1 MVEFP
6 KYVKIND
13 LDLVMAIREGMNPML
28 EWYDKK
34 HNNLPYFWNYISGPK
49 YGNSHHKSY
58 SCVHSMGRWLDA
70 LVNAEAITGEVVPQ
84 EIYDQLAFWAYEIF
98 NNDTGMMA
106 NLNVNT
112 FEWEKVCDLHNLREA
127 MYAFVALLKKN
138 PNDQKAKKGAEHLID
153 MVDRYTDFETGN
165 WKTDLYERE
174 CGGKVECG
182 ASSEREVYRFSS
194 TLGRYIGGLVRL
206 YMVYPYDKALDQA
219 IRLTDTALKNVLLD
233 DGEFDRERFAEHLHS
248 TSSMIS
254 GIAMLGSLIQNQEI
268 LCRVKKFMENGYYQV
283 ATDFGWCLEND
294 KRVDNWVGEINN
306 TGDYLEACLCL
317 GKAGYE
323 EYYDRADKMIR
334 CHLLPSQ
341 LLDVSFIS
349 DEESED
355 DSISKMATRMKG
367 AFGFPCPYG
376 HEYEPGSEISFNWD
390 IVGGGVSSLCF
401 DKKRDLEN
409 SIKNMKI
416 ISQYAEEYD
425 IMMGMEVLNRFE
437 GYMLNTCDEALAYV
451 EEVGSSNVGVMLDTF
466 HMNIEEDNIA
476 AAIRKAGDR
485 LCHFHIG
492 EGNRKVPGKGMLPWN
507 EIGQAL
513 RDINYQHAAVME
525 PFVMQGGTVGH
536 DIKIWRDII
545 GNCSEVTL
553 DMDAQ
558 SALHFVKHVFEV

>member
-390 IVGGGVSSLCF
+390 IVGGGVSSLCWAY
-401 DKKRDLEN
+401 N
-409 SIKNMKI
+409 HIVTNVNGI
-416 ISQYAEEYD
+416 ISVNLQFDYE
-425 IMMGMEVLNRFE
+425 
-437 GYMLNTCDEALAYV
+437 DE
-451 EEVGSSNVGVMLDTF
+451 
-466 HMNIEEDNIA
+466 
-476 AAIRKAGDR
+476 
-485 LCHFHIG
+485 
-492 EGNRKVPGKGMLPWN
+492 
-507 EIGQAL
+507 
-513 RDINYQHAAVME
+513 
-525 PFVMQGGTVGH
+525 
-536 DIKIWRDII
+536 KICYRTPY
-545 GNCSEVTL
+545 S
-553 DMDAQ
+553 
-558 SALHFVKHVFEV
+558 

>member
-254 GIAMLGSLIQNQEI
+254 GIAMLGSLIQNQEV
-268 LCRVKKFMENGYYQV
+268 LCRVKKFMENGYYQI

-323 EYYDRADKMIR
+323 EYYNRADKMIR

-390 IVGGGVSSLCF
+390 IVGGGVSSLCWAYNHIVTNVNGIISVNLQF
-401 DKKRDLEN
+401 DYEDEKICYRTPYSCGE
-409 SIKNMKI
+409 MKI
-416 ISQYAEEYD
+416 LLKEDRVVRCLMPKDVDWNALIKE
-425 IMMGMEVLNRFE
+425 LNRQSILFYIE
-437 GYMLNTCDEALAYV
+437 GQWLYLY
-451 EEVGSSNVGVMLDTF
+451 G
-466 HMNIEEDNIA
+466 IYQ
-476 AAIRKAGDR
+476 
-485 LCHFHIG
+485 
-492 EGNRKVPGKGMLPWN
+492 KGMLRLPVKYLKQRKKYSFRNN
-507 EIGQAL
+507 EL
-513 RDINYQHAAVME
+513 LVDY
-525 PFVMQGGTVGH
+525 VGNR
-536 DIKIWRDII
+536 IV
-545 GNCSEVTL
+545 GMSSEGKRL
-553 DMDAQ
+553 C
-558 SALHFVKHVFEV
+558 FFKEVNK

>member
-294 KRVDNWVGEINN
+294 KG
-306 TGDYLEACLCL
+306 
-317 GKAGYE
+317 
-323 EYYDRADKMIR
+323 
-334 CHLLPSQ
+334 
-341 LLDVSFIS
+341 
-349 DEESED
+349 
-355 DSISKMATRMKG
+355 
-367 AFGFPCPYG
+367 
-376 HEYEPGSEISFNWD
+376 
-390 IVGGGVSSLCF
+390 
-401 DKKRDLEN
+401 
-409 SIKNMKI
+409 
-416 ISQYAEEYD
+416 
-425 IMMGMEVLNRFE
+425 
-437 GYMLNTCDEALAYV
+437 
-451 EEVGSSNVGVMLDTF
+451 
-466 HMNIEEDNIA
+466 
-476 AAIRKAGDR
+476 
-485 LCHFHIG
+485 
-492 EGNRKVPGKGMLPWN
+492 
-507 EIGQAL
+507 
-513 RDINYQHAAVME
+513 
-525 PFVMQGGTVGH
+525 
-536 DIKIWRDII
+536 
-545 GNCSEVTL
+545 
-553 DMDAQ
+553 
-558 SALHFVKHVFEV
+558 